1 MIIPMARLLHALAL
15 AVALALLLYVEW
27 HTDEV
32 TIVLGLLLLLA
43 LANGFGRPGAAL
55 VTGLVLGLA
64 IPLAHFASQAS
75 GLWIPRYQATP
86 PAIGDWIVMAALVLP
101 ALAAAYAGAWLK
113 RQTRAASP

>member
-1 MIIPMARLLHALAL
+1 MARLLYVLAL
-15 AVALALLLYVEW
+15 LVALMLLLYVEW

-64 IPLAHFASQAS
+64 IPLAHFASHAT
-75 GLWIPRYQATP
+75 GLYVPRYQAVP
-86 PAIGDWIVMAALVLP
+86 PSAGDWATMAALVLP

-113 RQTRAASP
+113 RQTAARG

>member
-1 MIIPMARLLHALAL
+1 MIVPMARLLYILAL
-15 AVALALLLYVEW
+15 LVALALLLYVEW

-55 VTGLVLGLA
+55 ATGLVLGLA

-75 GLWIPRYQATP
+75 GLYLPRYQLAP
-86 PAIGDWIVMAALVLP
+86 PSAGDWITMAALVLP

-113 RQTRAASP
+113 RQTRVASP